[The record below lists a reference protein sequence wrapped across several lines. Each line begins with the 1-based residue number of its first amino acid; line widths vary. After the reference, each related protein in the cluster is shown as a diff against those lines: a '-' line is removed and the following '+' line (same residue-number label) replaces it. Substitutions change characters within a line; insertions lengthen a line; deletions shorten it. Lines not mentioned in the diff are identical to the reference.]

1 MRRRFCFGQASRVLC
16 VHDWSFCP
24 YEKKEL
30 SSRELRRET
39 TTRGGG
45 ARRWCADD
53 VGDMASDDAK
63 YVSALPSRS
72 TRGKRLDALLA
83 DEGDDEFYGQ
93 EFFASESDDDEYE
106 SEEEVED
113 IVDDDFHDEESSESE
128 GEVHVA
134 RERTGKSLKAP
145 ERVRDATG
153 GDAGPSGGAAVGGR
167 KASGRTRVPTGY
179 GADAFGAA
187 AAAEAG
193 PSGTTAADGAIET
206 FEARRTKRATAQMIL
221 EQSERMR
228 AERAAK
234 PAPERTKVEHREYTQ
249 EELLE
254 EAKETEYWNLLDLQ
268 RLLTLEA
275 ELKKKVPTDKPKY
288 VGPSIVY
295 RSSAKV
301 NGGVGVVE
309 LRRGAETPAPLKQAP
324 PKPHAGHACVITG
337 QPAKY
342 KDPLTGQPYAT
353 IEAFKE
359 IRRRYEESRPHEEEA
374 MDVAE
379 EKPTAAE
386 IPRQPEVTDVVA
398 ERKVTKT
405 KNFERKRAGVPP
417 ASTFSVVPLKI
428 PKDEPMMEAEA

>member
-1 MRRRFCFGQASRVLC
+1 M
-16 VHDWSFCP
+16 
-24 YEKKEL
+24 
-30 SSRELRRET
+30 
-39 TTRGGG
+39 
-45 ARRWCADD
+45 
-53 VGDMASDDAK
+53 
-63 YVSALPSRS
+63 
-72 TRGKRLDALLA
+72 
-83 DEGDDEFYGQ
+83 
-93 EFFASESDDDEYE
+93 
-106 SEEEVED
+106 
-113 IVDDDFHDEESSESE
+113 
-128 GEVHVA
+128 
-134 RERTGKSLKAP
+134 
-145 ERVRDATG
+145 
-153 GDAGPSGGAAVGGR
+153 
-167 KASGRTRVPTGY
+167 PTGY
-179 GADAFGAA
+179 GADAFVAA

-193 PSGTTAADGAIET
+193 PSGTTAAADGAIET

-288 VGPSIVY
+288 DGPSIVY
-295 RSSAKV
+295 RSSTKV

-324 PKPHAGHACVITG
+324 PKPHAGHVCVITG

-342 KDPLTGQPYAT
+342 KDPLTEQPYAT

-359 IRRRYEESRPHEEEA
+359 IRRRYEESRPHEEDA

-386 IPRQPEVTDVVA
+386 IPRQPEVTAEGADAVA
-398 ERKVTKT
+398 QRKVTKT
-405 KNFERKRAGVPP
+405 KKRAGVPP
-417 ASTFSVVPLKI
+417 ASTFSVAPLKI

>member
-1 MRRRFCFGQASRVLC
+1 M
-16 VHDWSFCP
+16 
-24 YEKKEL
+24 
-30 SSRELRRET
+30 
-39 TTRGGG
+39 
-45 ARRWCADD
+45 
-53 VGDMASDDAK
+53 
-63 YVSALPSRS
+63 
-72 TRGKRLDALLA
+72 
-83 DEGDDEFYGQ
+83 
-93 EFFASESDDDEYE
+93 
-106 SEEEVED
+106 
-113 IVDDDFHDEESSESE
+113 DDDFHDEESSESE

-167 KASGRTRVPTGY
+167 KASGRARVPTGY

-206 FEARRTKRATAQMIL
+206 FEARRTKRATAQIIL

-288 VGPSIVY
+288 DGPSIVY

-324 PKPHAGHACVITG
+324 PKPHAGHVCVITG

-359 IRRRYEESRPHEEEA
+359 IRRRYEETRPHEEEA

-386 IPRQPEVTDVVA
+386 IPRQPEVTAEGADVVA
-398 ERKVTKT
+398 EHKVTKT
-405 KNFERKRAGVPP
+405 KKRAGVPP

>member
-1 MRRRFCFGQASRVLC
+1 MVVLSPPSERRRV
-16 VHDWSFCP
+16 
-24 YEKKEL
+24 EL
-30 SSRELRRET
+30 EVELVRET

-45 ARRWCADD
+45 ARRWCASD

-167 KASGRTRVPTGY
+167 KASGRARVPTGY
-179 GADAFGAA
+179 GADAFVAA

-193 PSGTTAADGAIET
+193 PSGTTAAADGAIET

-288 VGPSIVY
+288 DGPSIVY
-295 RSSAKV
+295 RSSTKV

-324 PKPHAGHACVITG
+324 PKPHAGHVCVITG

-342 KDPLTGQPYAT
+342 KDPLTEQPYAT

-359 IRRRYEESRPHEEEA
+359 IRRRYEESRPHEEDA

-379 EKPTAAE
+379 EKPTEAE
-386 IPRQPEVTDVVA
+386 IPRQPEVTAEGADAVA
-398 ERKVTKT
+398 QRKVTKT
-405 KNFERKRAGVPP
+405 KKRAGVPP
-417 ASTFSVVPLKI
+417 ASTFSVAPLKI

>member
-1 MRRRFCFGQASRVLC
+1 
-16 VHDWSFCP
+16 
-24 YEKKEL
+24 
-30 SSRELRRET
+30 
-39 TTRGGG
+39 
-45 ARRWCADD
+45 
-53 VGDMASDDAK
+53 MAPDEPQ

-93 EFFASESDDDEYE
+93 EFFASESEDDEYE
-106 SEEEVED
+106 SESEVED
-113 IVDDDFHDEESSESE
+113 VVDDDFHDEESSESE

-145 ERVRDATG
+145 ERARGAD
-153 GDAGPSGGAAVGGR
+153 DAGPSGTAVVGR
-167 KASGRTRVPTGY
+167 KTSGRARVATGY
-179 GADAFGAA
+179 GVDAFAA
-187 AAAEAG
+187 AGATVGGDEAG
-193 PSGTTAADGAIET
+193 PSGTSRAAEEA
-206 FEARRTKRATAQMIL
+206 FEARRTKRATAQLIL

-234 PAPERTKVEHREYTQ
+234 PAPERTKVEHRQWTQ

-254 EAKETEYWNLLDLQ
+254 EAKETEYWNLLDLE

-288 VGPSIVY
+288 NGPSIVY
-295 RSSAKV
+295 KSSAKV
-301 NGGVGVVE
+301 NGGVGTVE
-309 LRRGAETPAPLKQAP
+309 LRRGAETPAPLRQP
-324 PKPHAGHACVITG
+324 PPTPHAGNVCAITG

-359 IRRRYEESRPHEEEA
+359 LRRRYQESKSREDAA

-379 EKPTAAE
+379 DKPALTEIQRKADVTAEYAAGAD
-386 IPRQPEVTDVVA
+386 IA
-398 ERKVTKT
+398 KLKVPTK
-405 KNFERKRAGVPP
+405 KRSGVPS
-417 ASTFSVVPLKI
+417 ASTFSVAPLKI
-428 PKDEPMMEAEA
+428 PKDEPMTEAEA